1 MLEKVTRSMSVQE
14 KEIFLQSRSI
24 SSLSLNTFK
33 KKFNNFNLE
42 TSMDIDKDEM
52 IRNGFYGGR
61 CEVFGN
67 KYADEKIFHFDFSGM
82 YAEIMK
88 EEFFFNNIEIEKSNE
103 ISEGGFYKV
112 DLISDDM
119 DIPVLPF
126 KEKKDGKLIFPNGR

>member
-1 MLEKVTRSMSVQE
+1 MLEKITRSMNLQE
-14 KEIFLQSRSI
+14 REIFLQSRSI

-42 TSMDIDKDEM
+42 TSMDICKDEM
-52 IRNGFYGGR
+52 IRKGFYGGR

-67 KYADEKIFHFDFSGM
+67 KYNNEKIFHFDFSGM

-88 EEFFFNNIEIEKSNE
+88 EEFFFNDIRIEESNE

-112 DLISDDM
+112 DVISDNM

-126 KEKKDGKLIFPNGR
+126 KEKKDGKLIFPNGK